1 MLRVLRHSRDTLS
14 ALLEAVLGDP
24 LVEWGSDREAAA
36 ARRSLDVAVA
46 LNLLV
51 SRWGL
56 AGVCKLCCWLCWLCR
71 LCAGCAFGL
80 RVWWLTR

>member
-1 MLRVLRHSRDTLS
+1 VLRGGREGLA

-24 LVEWGSDREAAA
+24 LVLWGGEREAAA

-51 SRWGL
+51 SRWVG
-56 AGVCKLCCWLCWLCR
+56 AAS
-71 LCAGCAFGL
+71 CATAEAEAEAEGWGG
-80 RVWWLTR
+80 

>member
-1 MLRVLRHSRDTLS
+1 VEGDFKAGAEAVLCVLRKSRDTLS

-51 SRWGL
+51 SRCAVVLSWHQ
-56 AGVCKLCCWLCWLCR
+56 GVR
-71 LCAGCAFGL
+71 
-80 RVWWLTR
+80 